1 MGIIFL
7 FVLFATVTPGALIGV
22 LTGFCV
28 GRVASRE
35 NRETCARYG
44 LLAGGLSGLIVGAII
59 IHGMLAQVTWV
70 H

>member
-22 LTGFCV
+22 LSGFCV
-28 GRVASRE
+28 GLVAARD
-35 NRETCARYG
+35 NRQTYALYG
-44 LLAGGLSGLIVGAII
+44 LLAGGLCGLVVGAII
-59 IHGMLAQVTWV
+59 IHRMLAQVTWV

>member
-7 FVLFATVTPGALIGV
+7 LVLFATVTPGALIGV

-28 GRVASRE
+28 GLVVSRE
-35 NRETCARYG
+35 NRQTYASYG
-44 LLAGGLSGLIVGAII
+44 LLAGGLCGLIVGGII
-59 IHGMLAQVTWV
+59 IHRMLAQVTWV